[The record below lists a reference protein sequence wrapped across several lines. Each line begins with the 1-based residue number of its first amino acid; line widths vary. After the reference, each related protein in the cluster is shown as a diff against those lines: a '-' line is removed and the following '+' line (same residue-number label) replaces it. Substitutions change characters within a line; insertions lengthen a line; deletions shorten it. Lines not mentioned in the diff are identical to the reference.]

1 MLSDLALAMVPGLG
15 AFTSVAG
22 ATAAIKSL
30 VSYGGEIRDT
40 SENIGVSVEFLQRFR
55 TAASLAGVGTE
66 TATKA
71 LAVFNQTLGSAID
84 GEEKAELKFAK
95 LGISLRDSS
104 GQARSTE
111 AVMLDVAD
119 AIKNAGSDA
128 QRSAIAF
135 ELFGKK
141 GLKMVGALKGGAE
154 EMANQMAKV
163 SIVSEAQIE
172 SLDKLGDKATEVF
185 RAWKAGMAGGFADVF
200 SGPAVKGLEALSVFN
215 DKASTMIGAIGAA
228 LMTSWEEGQ
237 SPLEIYNELLAEAQ
251 NRVEVLGSE
260 MRRNLAQKDAILS
273 EKTLQKLNEARDI
286 LMDIQMESA
295 APNVRAADFSKQI
308 EVRFNK
314 AGLLEFEAA
323 QAEAEGKLELDAQ
336 KNIEAAKERTEIEK
350 LNLSLLKAQFE
361 QVENQAAVVSTR
373 LQAASIASTGESEA
387 AGLSASIARAKA
399 QGLAYGDARR
409 AALEKQASDADAVVA
424 AHEVFREVLKQREAE
439 SQVEAIAKKI
449 ELSKNNAA
457 EKAKLELELAK
468 KQNELATASLSV
480 QEKKNRLIAN
490 EANARGELARL
501 ERGLAEQKGDRL
513 KFTLAELTGEDV
525 NLFGSAGNEQ
535 RRARYAA
542 ELRQRGLEMRNV
554 GNFAGARNAFEEA
567 DKILSALT
575 ILRDSEKPFLEEQRG
590 IEDARRKA
598 EAAKKAAAIAGKPPQ
613 AGAGAA
619 PAVPQVNPPLLNP
632 PVPGAAPNGPQ
643 VDRAAIAS
651 EELVRI
657 FKNEGA
663 FVQVRFGK

>member
-1 MLSDLALAMVPGLG
+1 MSVLSEELQVKMGLDASGVEAGVEKAKASVGQLRRLEAATARESARLEESRLTLTDKRKRAVDALAAAQKAVGQFQGVDTEEARLAVAKARLEIVRQTAAIERMDNIAAKASAAKQASAKPGGASALLGLVPGLG

-323 QAEAEGKLELDAQ
+323 QAEAEGKLELAAQ

-350 LNLSLLKAQFE
+350 LK
-361 QVENQAAVVSTR
+361 
-373 LQAASIASTGESEA
+373 IG
-387 AGLSASIARAKA
+387 RAH
-399 QGLAYGDARR
+399 
-409 AALEKQASDADAVVA
+409 V
-424 AHEVFREVLKQREAE
+424 
-439 SQVEAIAKKI
+439 
-449 ELSKNNAA
+449 
-457 EKAKLELELAK
+457 
-468 KQNELATASLSV
+468 
-480 QEKKNRLIAN
+480 
-490 EANARGELARL
+490 
-501 ERGLAEQKGDRL
+501 
-513 KFTLAELTGEDV
+513 
-525 NLFGSAGNEQ
+525 
-535 RRARYAA
+535 
-542 ELRQRGLEMRNV
+542 
-554 GNFAGARNAFEEA
+554 
-567 DKILSALT
+567 
-575 ILRDSEKPFLEEQRG
+575 
-590 IEDARRKA
+590 
-598 EAAKKAAAIAGKPPQ
+598 
-613 AGAGAA
+613 
-619 PAVPQVNPPLLNP
+619 
-632 PVPGAAPNGPQ
+632 
-643 VDRAAIAS
+643 
-651 EELVRI
+651 
-657 FKNEGA
+657 
-663 FVQVRFGK
+663 